1 MFESFGPLIISV
13 LVILAVV
20 IAYVFREKLTE
31 LFKGRKK
38 EGKKEFEKL
47 LVSRVQKLG
56 DKWLAA
62 WPKAIDVY
70 LVFGRMPENQ
80 KTSAAAL
87 GGALKRDFA
96 SLSRKEADTIAR
108 FFLRSVYNEVKHG
121 LAQAAQN
128 TADKK

>member
-1 MFESFGPLIISV
+1 MWVS
-13 LVILAVV
+13 
-20 IAYVFREKLTE
+20 
-31 LFKGRKK
+31 KK
-38 EGKKEFEKL
+38 GKKEFEKL